1 MRQLCSFSHMQ
12 NSSVG
17 NNIATYFAN
26 KISVAAIWQEV
37 KCFFSHRN
45 SVLVGFSKVS
55 TAYIEYTSIYK

>member
-1 MRQLCSFSHMQ
+1 MQ

-37 KCFFSHRN
+37 KWFFFFHRN
-45 SVLVGFSKVS
+45 SVLVRFSMVS
-55 TAYIEYTSIYK
+55 TAYIEYSSIYK

>member
-1 MRQLCSFSHMQ
+1 MQ

-26 KISVAAIWQEV
+26 KISVAAIRQEV